1 MAAVFPCV
9 RIGGLRRRGQDRCQA
24 VSVGTGVEHPRLR
37 SIVTL
42 VCFFARGG
50 QPHVDWRLRNH
61 GSPAVASAM
70 AVHDRRYKRI
80 LTSPVFAYDV
90 ARLLA
95 DEFDLGT
102 VARPTLQAGP
112 TSSVRESARERIAD
126 AAWTF
131 DTDRQRTVM
140 MIVEAQSARQRH
152 LAVRL
157 LRYVV
162 DRLLELCEDRSRYD
176 PAGGLPPVVVAV
188 LYTGPDRWRMPSLP
202 DLFSPVARALM
213 RFEFPLRYYDI
224 HHMDRREDPDRP
236 LLRLAFAIERAG
248 DPGETVPVAQAI
260 RALEDADAHALMT
273 RFLSDKM
280 QQWAN
285 LRDARGRRL
294 VDVVRLD
301 DGRPLKEV
309 EREMETI
316 QERFDRLMGERHTAG
331 RAEGEIM
338 GLLVSFRR
346 ALADSGLDP
355 RLAAAVE
362 AHADRIV
369 EAARRGVRFD
379 LEDIPDAAR
388 LMAAIRD
395 GGGPARVSAERIWAL
410 LPHIPEEDA
419 EPE

>member
-1 MAAVFPCV
+1 MA
-9 RIGGLRRRGQDRCQA
+9 I
-24 VSVGTGVEHPRLR
+24 
-37 SIVTL
+37 
-42 VCFFARGG
+42 
-50 QPHVDWRLRNH
+50 
-61 GSPAVASAM
+61 
-70 AVHDRRYKRI
+70 HDRRYKRI
-80 LTSPVFAYDV
+80 LTSPIFAYDV

-95 DEFDLGT
+95 DEFNLGT
-102 VARPTLQAGP
+102 VARPSLQAGP
-112 TSSVRESARERIAD
+112 TSSVRESERERIAD

-131 DTDRQRTVM
+131 DTERQRTVM

-162 DRLLELCEDRSRYD
+162 DRLLELCEDRERHD

-188 LYTGPDRWRMPSLP
+188 LYTGPDRWRMPSLS
-202 DLFSPVARALM
+202 DLFSPVAQALM

-224 HHMDRREDPDRP
+224 HHMDRREDPEQP
-236 LLRLAFAIERAG
+236 LLRLAFDIERAG
-248 DPGETVPVAQAI
+248 DPSETVSVAEAI
-260 RALEDADAHALMT
+260 RALPDEEAYALMT

-280 QQWAN
+280 RQWIN

-294 VDVVRLD
+294 VDVDRLD
-301 DGRPLKEV
+301 DRRPLKEV

-316 QERFDRLMGERHTAG
+316 QERFDRLMDERHTAGLTAGRAEGLTAG
-331 RAEGEIM
+331 RAEGEIV
-338 GLLVSFRR
+338 GVLVSFRR
-346 ALADSGLDP
+346 ALVDSGLDP
-355 RLAAAVE
+355 RLAAEVE

-379 LEDIPDAAR
+379 LDDIPDAAR
-388 LMAAIRD
+388 LLAAIRD

-419 EPE
+419 EPK

>member
-1 MAAVFPCV
+1 
-9 RIGGLRRRGQDRCQA
+9 
-24 VSVGTGVEHPRLR
+24 
-37 SIVTL
+37 
-42 VCFFARGG
+42 
-50 QPHVDWRLRNH
+50 
-61 GSPAVASAM
+61 M

-95 DEFDLGT
+95 DAFNLGT
-102 VARPTLQAGP
+102 VARSSLRAGP
-112 TSSVRESARERIAD
+112 TSSVRESERERIAD

-131 DTDRQRTVM
+131 DTERQRTVM
-140 MIVEAQSARQRH
+140 MIVEAQSSRQRH

-162 DRLLELCEDRSRYD
+162 DRLLELCEDRARYD
-176 PAGGLPPVVVAV
+176 PAGGLPPVVVVV
-188 LYTGPDRWRMPSLP
+188 LYTGPEPWRMPSLQ
-202 DLFSPVARALM
+202 DLFSPLGQALM

-224 HHMDRREDPDRP
+224 HHMDRRDDPDQP

-248 DPGETVPVAQAI
+248 DPGETVPVAQAV
-260 RALEDADAHALMT
+260 RALEDSEAHALMT

-280 QQWAN
+280 RQWAN
-285 LRDARGRRL
+285 LRDTRGRRL
-294 VDVVRLD
+294 VEVGRLD
-301 DGRPLKEV
+301 DIRSLKEV

-316 QERFDRLMGERHTAG
+316 QERFNRLMDERHTAG
-331 RAEGEIM
+331 RTEGQVE
-338 GLLVSFRR
+338 GVLVSFRR
-346 ALADSGLDP
+346 TLADSGLDP
-355 RLAAAVE
+355 RLAAEVE

-379 LEDIPDAAR
+379 LDDIPDAAR

-419 EPE
+419 ELE

>member
-1 MAAVFPCV
+1 
-9 RIGGLRRRGQDRCQA
+9 
-24 VSVGTGVEHPRLR
+24 
-37 SIVTL
+37 
-42 VCFFARGG
+42 
-50 QPHVDWRLRNH
+50 
-61 GSPAVASAM
+61 M

-95 DEFDLGT
+95 NEFNLGT
-102 VARPTLQAGP
+102 VARPSLRAGP
-112 TSSVRESARERIAD
+112 TSSVRESERERIAD

-131 DTDRQRTVM
+131 DTERQRTVM

-162 DRLLELCEDRSRYD
+162 DRLLELCEDRERHD

-188 LYTGPDRWRMPSLP
+188 LYTGPDRWRMPSLS
-202 DLFSPVARALM
+202 DLFSPVAQALM

-224 HHMDRREDPDRP
+224 HHMDRREDPEQP

-248 DPGETVPVAQAI
+248 DPGETVPVAEAV
-260 RALEDADAHALMT
+260 RTLADEEAYALMT

-280 QQWAN
+280 RQWIN

-294 VDVVRLD
+294 VDVGRLD

-316 QERFDRLMGERHTAG
+316 QERFNRLMDERHTAGLTAG
-331 RAEGEIM
+331 RAEGEIV
-338 GLLVSFRR
+338 GVLVSFRR

-355 RLAAAVE
+355 RLAAEVE
-362 AHADRIV
+362 TYADRIV

-379 LEDIPDAAR
+379 LDDIPDAAR
-388 LMAAIRD
+388 LMTAIRD
-395 GGGPARVSAERIWAL
+395 GGGPAWVSAERIWAL

>member
-1 MAAVFPCV
+1 
-9 RIGGLRRRGQDRCQA
+9 
-24 VSVGTGVEHPRLR
+24 
-37 SIVTL
+37 
-42 VCFFARGG
+42 
-50 QPHVDWRLRNH
+50 
-61 GSPAVASAM
+61 M

-95 DEFDLGT
+95 NEFNLGT
-102 VARPTLQAGP
+102 VARQSLRAGP
-112 TSSVRESARERIAD
+112 TSSVRESERERIAD

-131 DTDRQRTVM
+131 DTERQRTVM
-140 MIVEAQSARQRH
+140 MIVEAQSSRQRH

-162 DRLLELCEDRSRYD
+162 DRLLELCEDRERHD
-176 PAGGLPPVVVAV
+176 PVGGLPPVVVAV
-188 LYTGPDRWRMPSLP
+188 LYTGPERWRMPSLS
-202 DLFSPVARALM
+202 DLFSPRGAGAHAVRVPAAVLRHPPHGPPRGPRPAAVA
-213 RFEFPLRYYDI
+213 PGLR
-224 HHMDRREDPDRP
+224 H
-236 LLRLAFAIERAG
+236 RAG
-248 DPGETVPVAQAI
+248 RGPGRDRMPVAEAV
-260 RALEDADAHALMT
+260 RALEDAEAYALMT

-280 QQWAN
+280 RQWIN

-294 VDVVRLD
+294 VDVDRLD
-301 DGRPLKEV
+301 DRRPLKEV

-316 QERFDRLMGERHTAG
+316 QERFNRLMDERHTAG
-331 RAEGEIM
+331 RAEGEIV
-338 GLLVSFRR
+338 GVLVSFRR

-355 RLAAAVE
+355 RLAAEVE

-379 LEDIPDAAR
+379 LDDIPDAAR
-388 LMAAIRD
+388 LLAAIRD
-395 GGGPARVSAERIWAL
+395 GGGPTRVPDERIWAL

>member
-1 MAAVFPCV
+1 
-9 RIGGLRRRGQDRCQA
+9 
-24 VSVGTGVEHPRLR
+24 
-37 SIVTL
+37 
-42 VCFFARGG
+42 
-50 QPHVDWRLRNH
+50 
-61 GSPAVASAM
+61 M

-95 DEFDLGT
+95 DAFNLGT
-102 VARPTLQAGP
+102 VARPSLRAGP
-112 TSSVRESARERIAD
+112 TSSVRESERERIAD

-131 DTDRQRTVM
+131 DTERQRTVM

-162 DRLLELCEDRSRYD
+162 DRLLELCEDRTRHD

-188 LYTGPDRWRMPSLP
+188 LYTGPERWRMPSLP
-202 DLFSPVARALM
+202 DLFSPVAQALM

-224 HHMDRREDPDRP
+224 HHMDRREDPDQP

-248 DPGETVPVAQAI
+248 DPGETVSVAEAV
-260 RALEDADAHALMT
+260 RALADEEAHALMT

-280 QQWAN
+280 RQWIN

-294 VDVVRLD
+294 VDVDRLD

-316 QERFDRLMGERHTAG
+316 QERFNRLMDERHTAGLTAG
-331 RAEGEIM
+331 RAEGLTAGRAEGLTAGLAAGEIV
-338 GLLVSFRR
+338 GVLVSFRR

-355 RLAAAVE
+355 RLAAEVE

-369 EAARRGVRFD
+369 EAAQRGVRFD
-379 LEDIPDAAR
+379 LDDIPDAAR

>member
-1 MAAVFPCV
+1 
-9 RIGGLRRRGQDRCQA
+9 
-24 VSVGTGVEHPRLR
+24 
-37 SIVTL
+37 
-42 VCFFARGG
+42 
-50 QPHVDWRLRNH
+50 
-61 GSPAVASAM
+61 M

-95 DEFDLGT
+95 DEFNLGT
-102 VARPTLQAGP
+102 VARPSLRAGP
-112 TSSVRESARERIAD
+112 TSSVRESERERIAD

-131 DTDRQRTVM
+131 DTERQRTVM

-162 DRLLELCEDRSRYD
+162 DRLLELCEDRERHD

-202 DLFSPVARALM
+202 DLFSPVAQALM

-224 HHMDRREDPDRP
+224 HHMDRREDPDQP

-248 DPGETVPVAQAI
+248 DPGETVPAAEAV
-260 RALEDADAHALMT
+260 RALVDEEAYALMT

-280 QQWAN
+280 RQWIN

-294 VDVVRLD
+294 VDVDRLD
-301 DGRPLKEV
+301 DRRPLKEV

-316 QERFDRLMGERHTAG
+316 QERFDRLMDERHTAG
-331 RAEGEIM
+331 LAAGEIV
-338 GLLVSFRR
+338 GVLVSFRR

-355 RLAAAVE
+355 RLAAEVE
-362 AHADRIV
+362 AHANRIV

-379 LEDIPDAAR
+379 LDDIPDAAR
-388 LMAAIRD
+388 LLAAIRD
-395 GGGPARVSAERIWAL
+395 GGGPTRVPDERIWAL

>member
-1 MAAVFPCV
+1 
-9 RIGGLRRRGQDRCQA
+9 
-24 VSVGTGVEHPRLR
+24 
-37 SIVTL
+37 
-42 VCFFARGG
+42 
-50 QPHVDWRLRNH
+50 
-61 GSPAVASAM
+61 M

-95 DEFDLGT
+95 NEFNLGT
-102 VARPTLQAGP
+102 VARPSLRAGP
-112 TSSVRESARERIAD
+112 TSSVRESERERIAD

-131 DTDRQRTVM
+131 DTERQRTVM
-140 MIVEAQSARQRH
+140 MIVEAQSSRQRH

-162 DRLLELCEDRSRYD
+162 NRLLELCEDRKWHD
-176 PAGGLPPVVVAV
+176 PARGLPPVVVAV

-202 DLFSPVARALM
+202 DLFSPVAQALM

-224 HHMDRREDPDRP
+224 HHMDRRDDPDQP
-236 LLRLAFAIERAG
+236 LLRLAFDIERTG
-248 DPGETVPVAQAI
+248 DPGETVPVAQAV
-260 RALEDADAHALMT
+260 RALADEEAHALMT

-280 QQWAN
+280 RQWVN

-301 DGRPLKEV
+301 DHRPLKEV

-316 QERFDRLMGERHTAG
+316 QERFNRLMDERHTAG
-331 RAEGEIM
+331 RAEGLTAGLAAGEIV
-338 GLLVSFRR
+338 GVLVSFRR
-346 ALADSGLDP
+346 ALADSGLAP
-355 RLAAAVE
+355 RLAAEVE
-362 AHADRIV
+362 THADRIV

-379 LEDIPDAAR
+379 LDDIPDAAR
-388 LMAAIRD
+388 LMAALRD
-395 GGGPARVSAERIWAL
+395 GGGPAKVSAERIWAL

-419 EPE
+419 ELE

>member
-1 MAAVFPCV
+1 
-9 RIGGLRRRGQDRCQA
+9 
-24 VSVGTGVEHPRLR
+24 
-37 SIVTL
+37 
-42 VCFFARGG
+42 
-50 QPHVDWRLRNH
+50 
-61 GSPAVASAM
+61 M

-95 DEFDLGT
+95 DEFNLGT
-102 VARPTLQAGP
+102 VARQSLQAGP
-112 TSSVRESARERIAD
+112 TSSVKESERERISD
-126 AAWTF
+126 SAWTF

-162 DRLLELCEDRSRYD
+162 DRLLELCEDRQRYD
-176 PAGGLPPVVVAV
+176 PARGLPPVVVAV
-188 LYTGPDRWRMPSLP
+188 LYTGPDRWRMPLLP
-202 DLFSPVARALM
+202 DLFSPVAQALM
-213 RFEFPLRYYDI
+213 RFEFPLRYYDVR
-224 HHMDRREDPDRP
+224 HMDRRDYPGPP
-236 LLRLAFAIERAG
+236 LLRMAFDIERTG

-260 RALEDADAHALMT
+260 KALEDPDAYELMM

-285 LRDARGRRL
+285 LRDVRGRRL

-301 DGRPLKEV
+301 DHRSLKEV

-316 QERFDRLMGERHTAG
+316 QERFDRLLAEKHTEG
-331 RAEGEIM
+331 RAEGRAEGHTEGLAEGEIK
-338 GLLVSFRR
+338 GVLVSFRR
-346 ALADSGLDP
+346 TLTNSGLDH
-355 RLAAAVE
+355 RLVAEVQ

-379 LEDIPDAAR
+379 LDDIPDGAR
-388 LMAAIRD
+388 LIAVLRD
-395 GGGPARVSAERIWAL
+395 AGGPARISAERIWAL

>member
-1 MAAVFPCV
+1 M
-9 RIGGLRRRGQDRCQA
+9 
-24 VSVGTGVEHPRLR
+24 
-37 SIVTL
+37 
-42 VCFFARGG
+42 
-50 QPHVDWRLRNH
+50 
-61 GSPAVASAM
+61 
-70 AVHDRRYKRI
+70 
-80 LTSPVFAYDV
+80 
-90 ARLLA
+90 A

-131 DTDRQRTVM
+131 DTDRQR
-140 MIVEAQSARQRH
+140 
-152 LAVRL
+152 
-157 LRYVV
+157 
-162 DRLLELCEDRSRYD
+162 YD

-188 LYTGPDRWRMPSLP
+188 LYTGPDQWRMPSLP
-202 DLFSPVARALM
+202 ELFSPVARALM
-213 RFEFPLRYYDI
+213 QFEFPLRYYDVR
-224 HHMDRREDPDRP
+224 HMDRRDDPDRP
-236 LLRLAFAIERAG
+236 LLRLAFDIERAG

-260 RALEDADAHALMT
+260 RALEDPDAYALMT

-285 LRDARGRRL
+285 RRDARGRHL

-301 DGRPLKEV
+301 DRRPLKEV

-331 RAEGEIM
+331 LTAGRAEGEIV

-346 ALADSGLDP
+346 ALADSGLDH

-362 AHADRIV
+362 VHADRIV
-369 EAARRGVRFD
+369 AAARRGVRFD

>member
-1 MAAVFPCV
+1 
-9 RIGGLRRRGQDRCQA
+9 
-24 VSVGTGVEHPRLR
+24 
-37 SIVTL
+37 
-42 VCFFARGG
+42 
-50 QPHVDWRLRNH
+50 
-61 GSPAVASAM
+61 M

-95 DEFDLGT
+95 DEFNLGT
-102 VARPTLQAGP
+102 VARPSLRAGP
-112 TSSVRESARERIAD
+112 TSSVRESERERIAD

-131 DTDRQRTVM
+131 DTERQRTVM
-140 MIVEAQSARQRH
+140 MIVEAQSSRQRH

-162 DRLLELCEDRSRYD
+162 DRLLELCEDWERYNL
-176 PAGGLPPVVVAV
+176 AGGLPPVVVAV
-188 LYTGPDRWRMPSLP
+188 LYTGPERWRMPSLS
-202 DLFSPVARALM
+202 DLFSPLAQALM

-224 HHMDRREDPDRP
+224 HHMDRREDPEQP

-248 DPGETVPVAQAI
+248 DPSETVSVAEAV
-260 RALEDADAHALMT
+260 RALPDEEAYALMT

-280 QQWAN
+280 RQWIN

-294 VDVVRLD
+294 VDVDRLD

-316 QERFDRLMGERHTAG
+316 QERFNRLMDERHTAGLTAG
-331 RAEGEIM
+331 RAEGEIV
-338 GLLVSFRR
+338 GVLVSFRR

-355 RLAAAVE
+355 RLAAEVE

-369 EAARRGVRFD
+369 EAARRGIRFD
-379 LEDIPDAAR
+379 LDDIPDAAR
-388 LMAAIRD
+388 LMAVIRD